1 MAGSQQNFSEQVS
14 ISPFTHAT
22 NKSVIGEPQVTSAFL
37 TDRLRDSLTDHVGC
51 EIFTKPL
58 EAEGTVGERLER
70 HLAQVQEDQELCGL
84 LGSESS
90 LCIFIAH
97 SQGVPISAFLIR
109 ELLKLRI
116 LNSLQNV
123 QLIGLAGIM
132 EGPHKPIRQHPAV
145 KYYEGRPAK
154 ELFHFGKKD
163 AKLKTDMDEWLMA
176 YLANGGRMILIS
188 SWKDQVVPL
197 NSAILCTF
205 SAHPNLRRYVYI
217 PSNVDPEAEPVLKL
231 IQLCIELMN
240 LPEYSELGS
249 KILSSISERLVPNM
263 YTGKGHSA
271 LATNT
276 IMFPFLAEQ
285 CLSFSHEN
293 GIQARCSRSNLEV
306 SEDFLG
312 WLLHDLRN
320 VKDRLIQSKVSDF
333 IESLSEWKPANPEWI
348 FFAEKLAPLVA
359 FR

>member
-1 MAGSQQNFSEQVS
+1 M
-14 ISPFTHAT
+14 
-22 NKSVIGEPQVTSAFL
+22 TSALL
-37 TDRLRDSLTDHVGC
+37 TDRLRDSLVAHVDC

-70 HLAQVQEDQELCGL
+70 HLSQVREDQDVCNM

-90 LCIFIAH
+90 LCIFVAH
-97 SQGVPISAFLIR
+97 SQGVPISGFLIR

-116 LNSLQNV
+116 LHSLQNV
-123 QLIGLAGIM
+123 QLIGLAGIL

-163 AKLKTDMDEWLMA
+163 AKLKTDMDEWLLA
-176 YLANGGRMILIS
+176 YLENGGRMVLIS

-197 NSAILCTF
+197 NSAILSTF
-205 SAHPNLRRYVYI
+205 SAHPNLRRFVYI
-217 PSNVDPEAEPVLKL
+217 PSNVDPEAEPILKL
-231 IQLCIELMN
+231 IQLCIELMHIR
-240 LPEYSELGS
+240 EYSKLGS
-249 KILSSISERLVPNM
+249 KLLSSISDRLVPNM
-263 YTGKGHSA
+263 YTGTGHSA

-276 IMFPFLAEQ
+276 TMFTFLAEQ
-285 CLSFSHEN
+285 CLSFPAEV
-293 GIQARCSRSNLEV
+293 GKQARSSRSNIEV
-306 SEDFLG
+306 SEDFIG
-312 WLLHDLRN
+312 WLLNDLRN
-320 VKDRLIQSKVSDF
+320 VKDQLIQSKLSDL
-333 IESLSEWKPANPEWI
+333 IESISGWKPTNPEWI